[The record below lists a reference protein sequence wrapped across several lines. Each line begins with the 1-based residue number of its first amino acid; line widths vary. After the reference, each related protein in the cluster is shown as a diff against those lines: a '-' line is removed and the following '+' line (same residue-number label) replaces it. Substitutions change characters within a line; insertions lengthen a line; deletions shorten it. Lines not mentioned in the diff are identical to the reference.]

1 MGGLSPWGHPSST
14 PFTKPSSRLETPPP
28 RSLKLKEPGWAKFSL
43 GGVVSPGPCTLRPC
57 SVWVRQGLSSCPSV
71 GSPYLA
77 GSMPSARDNSGWG
90 PDQGEE
96 GKMWGWC
103 LETLGRNKR
112 MRCPGEGS
120 ELFVP
125 QHRASIQDACGCA
138 PGSRDERIR
147 TRRGCPH

>member
-1 MGGLSPWGHPSST
+1 
-14 PFTKPSSRLETPPP
+14 
-28 RSLKLKEPGWAKFSL
+28 
-43 GGVVSPGPCTLRPC
+43 
-57 SVWVRQGLSSCPSV
+57 
-71 GSPYLA
+71 
-77 GSMPSARDNSGWG
+77 
-90 PDQGEE
+90 
-96 GKMWGWC
+96 MWGWC

-147 TRRGCPH
+147 TRRGLLARPHEKQLDCTLVSRTCSTQPHDFQLRAHRRGAVSPARGTSLRVSSQPPTPWASCLPEAPAPRPRATWLELLSQTTQKSPSGTGFFHF